1 MATAIDPICQMDVD
15 TDNPPGGQSEH
26 DGTTYYFCAP
36 GCKVAF
42 DKEPEKYLSESQGEH
57 EGHDH
62 EDHEGHD
69 HGDHEGHDHG
79 AQESHDS
86 HDDHHGHD
94 DHGDDHDHGPGG
106 HSHGHHM
113 PERPA
118 ASGPAA
124 KKPGFFARL
133 FGKK

>member
-15 TDNPPGGQSEH
+15 TDNPPGGRSEH
-26 DGTTYYFCAP
+26 NDRTYYFCAP

-42 DKEPEKYLSESQGEH
+42 DKEPEKYVSEA
-57 EGHDH
+57 HD
-62 EDHEGHD
+62 EYE
-69 HGDHEGHDHG
+69 
-79 AQESHDS
+79 
-86 HDDHHGHD
+86 
-94 DHGDDHDHGPGG
+94 DHDHGPGG

>member
-26 DGTTYYFCAP
+26 NGTTYYFCAP

-42 DKEPEKYLSESQGEH
+42 DKEPKKYLSEAHDEH
-57 EGHDH
+57 EGHGH

-69 HGDHEGHDHG
+69 HGDIEGHDHG

-86 HDDHHGHD
+86 HDDYD
-94 DHGDDHDHGPGG
+94 DHDNHGDHDHGPGG
-106 HSHGHHM
+106 HSHGHRM